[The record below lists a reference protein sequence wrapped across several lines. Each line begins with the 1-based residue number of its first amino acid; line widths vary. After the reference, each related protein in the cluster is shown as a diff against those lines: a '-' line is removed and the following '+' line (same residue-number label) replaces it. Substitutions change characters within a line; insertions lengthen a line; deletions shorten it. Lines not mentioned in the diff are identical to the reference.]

1 MGLKFNLENAAF
13 KVSVSEAKE
22 GHPNAPYAEEK
33 INPLLLVSAACREPC
48 PGSSAWHHSRCHA
61 ASQAKLLGVHLGV
74 LLFPEAWKN
83 DTEAAWLLRVGSG
96 FWPGCALQ
104 LCGS

>member
-48 PGSSAWHHSRCHA
+48 PGSSA
-61 ASQAKLLGVHLGV
+61 
-74 LLFPEAWKN
+74 
-83 DTEAAWLLRVGSG
+83 
-96 FWPGCALQ
+96 
-104 LCGS
+104 